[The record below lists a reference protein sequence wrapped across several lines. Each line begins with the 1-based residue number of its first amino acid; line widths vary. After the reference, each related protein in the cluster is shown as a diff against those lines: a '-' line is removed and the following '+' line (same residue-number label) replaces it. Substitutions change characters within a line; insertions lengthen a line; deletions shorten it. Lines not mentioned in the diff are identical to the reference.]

1 MGHEQIRDFFF
12 ENLSYPDEMKEYGL
26 D

>member
-1 MGHEQIRDFFF
+1 MVHEQIRDFFF
-12 ENLSYPDEMKEYGL
+12 ENLSYLDEMKEHGL